1 MSTYIEMKQQAE
13 RLMREA
19 EAVRKEE
26 LAEVVSQIKSEIA
39 EYGLTAK
46 DLGFAMPAT
55 IKGRKVPAKYKDPVS
70 GKTWSG
76 RGRTPLWVNGNV
88 QQYAI

>member
-1 MSTYIEMKQQAE
+1 
-13 RLMREA
+13 MREA
-19 EAVRKEE
+19 EAMRKDE
-26 LAEVVSQIKSEIA
+26 LVEVISQIKSEIA

-46 DLGFAMPAT
+46 DLGFLIPPT

-76 RGRTPLWVNGNV
+76 RGRTPLWVKGNIKE
-88 QQYAI
+88 YAI

>member
-1 MSTYIEMKQQAE
+1 MATYIEMKKQAE
-13 RLMREA
+13 RLMAEA
-19 EAVRKEE
+19 EALRMNE
-26 LAEVVSQIKSEIA
+26 LVAVIGQIKAEIKA
-39 EYGLTAK
+39 YNLTPK
-46 DLGFAMPAT
+46 DLGFLMPAT
-55 IKGRKVPAKYKDPVS
+55 IKGRKVPAKYRDPVS

>member
-76 RGRTPLWVNGNV
+76 RGRTPLWINGNA

>member
-1 MSTYIEMKQQAE
+1 MATYIEMKQQAE

-19 EAVRKEE
+19 ESMRKDE
-26 LAEVVSQIKSEIA
+26 LAEVIGQIKSEIA

-46 DLGFAMPAT
+46 DLGFSMPAT

-76 RGRTPLWVNGNV
+76 RGRTPLWVKNDV
-88 QQYAI
+88 QTYAI

>member
-1 MSTYIEMKQQAE
+1 MATYIEMKQQAE

-19 EAVRKEE
+19 ENVRKDE
-26 LAEVVSQIKSEIA
+26 LAEVISQIKSEIA

-46 DLGFAMPAT
+46 DLGFSMPAT

-76 RGRTPLWVNGNV
+76 RGRTPLWINGNV
-88 QQYAI
+88 QQYTI

>member
-1 MSTYIEMKQQAE
+1 MATYIEMKQQAE

-19 EAVRKEE
+19 ENVRKNE
-26 LAEVVSQIKSEIA
+26 LAEVISQIKSEIA

-55 IKGRKVPAKYKDPVS
+55 IKGRKVPAKYRDPVS

-76 RGRTPLWVNGNV
+76 RGRTPLWVNGNI

>member
-1 MSTYIEMKQQAE
+1 M
-13 RLMREA
+13 RLQ
-19 EAVRKEE
+19 E
-26 LAEVVSQIKSEIA
+26 LVEVISQIKSEIA

-46 DLGFAMPAT
+46 DLGFVMPAT

-76 RGRTPLWVNGNV
+76 RGRTPLWVNGNIK
-88 QQYAI
+88 QYAI

>member
-1 MSTYIEMKQQAE
+1 MATYIEMKQQAE

-19 EAVRKEE
+19 ENVRKDE
-26 LAEVVSQIKSEIA
+26 LAEVISQIKSEIA

-46 DLGFAMPAT
+46 DLGFSMPAT
-55 IKGRKVPAKYKDPVS
+55 IKGRKVPAKFKDPVS

-76 RGRTPLWVNGNV
+76 RGRTPLWINGNV

>member
-76 RGRTPLWVNGNV
+76 RGRTPLWINGNV